1 MPARSLRLPRV
12 LCAALALFLAAPVAA
27 TPQIQEWTTSGGAR
41 VLFVA
46 ADALPMVDVELVFDA
61 GSARDG
67 TASGLA
73 QLTNA
78 LLGEGAGERDA
89 DAIAETFEG
98 LGARFSS
105 GAERDMATVSL
116 RSLTDP
122 ALLDPALELFAS
134 VVAEPSF
141 PADAIARVRGQM
153 QVALQAEQQS
163 PGDLASKAFYRAVYD
178 DHPYGNPPNG
188 TQESLATL
196 TRDDVL
202 TFFGR
207 YYVQTH
213 VLLGQPGM
221 HRGDPDYFALY
232 LGNHALGGSGL
243 VSRLNEEVR
252 EKRGLAYSVYSYF
265 MPMRRDGPFQM
276 ALQTRSDQAGEA
288 LAILRD
294 NLERYVAE
302 GPTPD
307 ELAFSKRNV
316 TGGYPLRIDS
326 NGKLIGYLAMIGF
339 YDLPLDY
346 LERFIERVEAV
357 DHGQVNDALAR
368 RLDPGRLVTVTVGP
382 RNPLDG

>member
-1 MPARSLRLPRV
+1 
-12 LCAALALFLAAPVAA
+12 
-27 TPQIQEWTTSGGAR
+27 
-41 VLFVA
+41 
-46 ADALPMVDVELVFDA
+46 
-61 GSARDG
+61 
-67 TASGLA
+67 
-73 QLTNA
+73 
-78 LLGEGAGERDA
+78 
-89 DAIAETFEG
+89 
-98 LGARFSS
+98 
-105 GAERDMATVSL
+105 MATVSL

-134 VVAEPSF
+134 VIAEPSF
-141 PADAIARVRGQM
+141 PADAFERVRGQM

-188 TQESLATL
+188 TQESLAAL
-196 TRDDVL
+196 TRDDVVA
-202 TFFGR
+202 FFGR
-207 YYVQTH
+207 YYVARNALVAIVGDLDRAAAEALAEQVTAGLAPGDKAPDLPPVPKLLVPISVHIDHPSAQTH

-265 MPMRRDGPFQM
+265 VPMRRDGPFQM
-276 ALQTRSDQAGEA
+276 ALQTRGDQAGEA

-302 GPTPD
+302 GPTP
-307 ELAFSKRNV
+307 EEFAFSKRNV
-316 TGGYPLRIDS
+316 IGGYPLRIDS

-339 YDLPLDY
+339 YDLPRDY
-346 LERFIERVEAV
+346 LGRFIERVEAV
-357 DHGQVNDALAR
+357 DRGQVTDALAR
-368 RLDPGRLVTVTVGP
+368 RLDPDRLVTVTVGP
-382 RNPLDG
+382 SNPLGG